1 MSLSYNTNT
10 RVAIIQYE
18 YTCRYHT
25 IRIQVSL
32 SYNTNT
38 RVAIIQYEYTCRYH
52 TIRIQVS
59 LSYNTNTRVAII
71 QYEYTCRYHT
81 IRVLYI
87 IPNGNKVVP
96 PLYIRYS
103 RLALPY
109 LIREP
114 HLRHRS
120 CAGSWFLLLLLLGSW
135 PVSVFVT
142 TFPWHGRALSLPL
155 SPCFTM
161 CLRFAKY
168 RSPTLFPDSPRMRSY
183 STVHMI
189 HRVLLA

>member
-10 RVAIIQYE
+10 RVAIIQYV
-18 YTCRYHT
+18 CRIHVCVCVCVCVCMCVCVCVCMCVCVY
-25 IRIQVSL
+25 VC
-32 SYNTNT
+32 
-38 RVAIIQYEYTCRYH
+38 VC
-52 TIRIQVS
+52 V
-59 LSYNTNTRVAII
+59 
-71 QYEYTCRYHT
+71 C
-81 IRVLYI
+81 VLYM
-87 IPNGNKVVP
+87 IPNGNKVCP
-96 PLYIRYS
+96 TPLRYS
-103 RLALPY
+103 RFALPY

-114 HLRHRS
+114 HLRHRY

-155 SPCFTM
+155 SPCFTI

-168 RSPTLFPDSPRMRSY
+168 RSPTLFPDSPRIRSY

-189 HRVLLA
+189 NFHHRVLSRSVFSPSWPSATQSLK